1 MIGWFKN
8 KEAKQLD
15 VFADNLV
22 QIVQLFQSNG
32 RLSGTPL
39 PGIEDNT
46 YRLLT
51 EGAVYISCIIAL
63 GTLAFSKQDD
73 AALAALQAEKLT
85 NKWLKRFID
94 SYTLVDPE
102 TGKEHSEDATQLVKR
117 VQAVYRQYSDVFVP
131 AMDPSEDSEKRQMF
145 VTELVLRFYAN
156 VIGDQDEARE
166 PFADVMLFGAPFLA
180 LSVDVLNGVK
190 KLA

>member
-8 KEAKQLD
+8 KKAKRLD

-32 RLSGTPL
+32 KLSGTPL
-39 PGIEDNT
+39 PGIEEKT

-51 EGAVYISCIIAL
+51 EGAVYISCIITL
-63 GTLAFSKQDD
+63 GALAFSKQGD
-73 AALAALQAEKLT
+73 AALQADKLT
-85 NKWLKRFID
+85 IEWLKRFIE

-102 TGKEHSEDATQLVKR
+102 TGKEHSEDATQLVMR
-117 VQAVYRQYSDVFVP
+117 VQAVYRHYSDVFVP
-131 AMDPSEDSEKRQMF
+131 AMDPREDSENRQML
-145 VTELVLRFYAN
+145 VTELALRFYGN
-156 VIGDQDEARE
+156 VIGDQDKARE
-166 PFADVMLFGAPFLA
+166 PFADVMLFGAPFFA
-180 LSVDVLNGVK
+180 LSVDVFNGVK